1 MKQVYGSLQGKFFWD
16 IEYVLNYCANHFLFL
31 ECIRMSFLASTAFRL
46 TMLVPM
52 MVWGYASRSNA
63 YSTTGDSDITS
74 KWSLNAIWLEVFT
87 ITMKFWSL
95 QPVIIMKSKH
105 FYIRQFTYLLLS
117 NGFGWVTF
125 SYTFPSLSIHDFI
138 FDFWH
143 SLKHS
148 CFNAL
153 WSKPYKGWLASS
165 EAWPSMVNTKTF
177 SNNLYI
183 IWGTLTFMFVLSPL
197 DGGPVI
203 QFLCFVWEKDDPR

>member
-1 MKQVYGSLQGKFFWD
+1 MRLPFSLLGMHKNVFFGKYCFQVDYDGAHDCLRLCFQ
-16 IEYVLNYCANHFLFL
+16 IECLFYD
-31 ECIRMSFLASTAFRL
+31 RQFR
-46 TMLVPM
+46 
-52 MVWGYASRSNA
+52 YH
-63 YSTTGDSDITS
+63 
-74 KWSLNAIWLEVFT
+74 LEVIFKCNM
-87 ITMKFWSL
+87 IRILRFLYL
-95 QPVIIMKSKH
+95 QSVIIMKSKH
-105 FYIRQFTYLLLS
+105 LGFRQFTYLLLS
-117 NGFGWVTF
+117 NGLGWVTF

-183 IWGTLTFMFVLSPL
+183 MWGTLTWIFLLLPL
-197 DGGPVI
+197 DGGPV
-203 QFLCFVWEKDDPR
+203 R

>member
-1 MKQVYGSLQGKFFWD
+1 MSFK
-16 IEYVLNYCANHFLFL
+16 YVLNYCAYHFLFL
-31 ECIRMSFLASTAFRL
+31 ECIRMSFLASTAIRL
-46 TMLVPM
+46 TMMVPM
-52 MVWGYASRSNA
+52 IVWGYASRSNA
-63 YSTTGDSDITS
+63 YSTTGNSDITS
-74 KWSLNAIWLEVFT
+74 KWSSNAIWLEYCYF
-87 ITMKFWSL
+87 L
-95 QPVIIMKSKH
+95 QSVIIIKSKH
-105 FYIRQFTYLLLS
+105 LGFRQFTYLLLS
-117 NGFGWVTF
+117 NGLGWVTF

-183 IWGTLTFMFVLSPL
+183 MWGTLTWIFLLSPL
-197 DGGPVI
+197 DGGPV
-203 QFLCFVWEKDDPR
+203 R